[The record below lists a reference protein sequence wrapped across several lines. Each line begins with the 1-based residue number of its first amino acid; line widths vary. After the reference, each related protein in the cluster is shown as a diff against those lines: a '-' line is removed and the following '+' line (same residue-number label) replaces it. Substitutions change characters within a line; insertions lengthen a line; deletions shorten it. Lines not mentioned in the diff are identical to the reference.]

1 MLDDVIS
8 TGLQAILAEVFESVD
23 KDQLNVS
30 LVGDIFK
37 ESHLELTDLRFKKS
51 LLKDLNFPVEVK
63 EGLVGKLVI
72 QGLSGEFHVSD
83 GFVRFVVSINAEHLE
98 LAALCLACACVVH
111 PTCH

>member
-8 TGLQAILAEVFESVD
+8 TGLQAVLTEVFESVD

-63 EGLVGKLVI
+63 EGLVGRLVV
-72 QGLSGEFHVSD
+72 QGLSGES
-83 GFVRFVVSINAEHLE
+83 
-98 LAALCLACACVVH
+98 
-111 PTCH
+111 PTRPICIKYVMAHRG